1 MDDYKELI
9 ERLRFG
15 NTDSE
20 TMNGAADAIE
30 SLLAE
35 NGRLKAEIAKYRDAP
50 VVAYWYKYHNCF
62 GDEVWATDS
71 NWGGRT
77 PLESNP
83 LIVKPGEEK

>member
-1 MDDYKELI
+1 MT
-9 ERLRFG
+9 
-15 NTDSE
+15 TDAKF
-20 TMNGAADAIE
+20 NGDWKTE
-30 SLLAE
+30 SLELRDELMELKRQLDEYAAE
-35 NGRLKAEIAKYRDAP
+35 LAKYRDAP

>member
-1 MDDYKELI
+1 VDDYQELI
-9 ERLRFG
+9 ERLRYERDDG
-15 NTDSE
+15 SRNE
-20 TMNGAADAIE
+20 AADAIE

-35 NGRLKAEIAKYRDAP
+35 NERLKAELAKYRDAP

-71 NWGGRT
+71 TWGGRT
-77 PLESNP
+77 PLESKP